1 VHTHFSAIGA
11 AHVFLSVL
19 VLGTL
24 WRIVSLHLVASSNE
38 KLNHLGKAMS
48 VQY

>member
-1 VHTHFSAIGA
+1 MDEVKVA

-24 WRIVSLHLVASSNE
+24 WRISTYHLLASKNAH
-38 KLNHLGKAMS
+38 LQHLGVGMS